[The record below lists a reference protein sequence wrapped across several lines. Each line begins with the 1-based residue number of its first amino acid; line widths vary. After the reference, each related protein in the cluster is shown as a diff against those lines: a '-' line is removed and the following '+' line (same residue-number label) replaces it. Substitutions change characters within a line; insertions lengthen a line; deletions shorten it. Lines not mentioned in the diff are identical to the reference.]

1 MLSYESLRIYFKN
14 MLEKGIK
21 GQEEITVNENNTAEA
36 LGSGSL
42 AVFAT
47 PAMIALMEKTAR
59 LSVAPYLEEGQSTV
73 GTRLEVSHV
82 AASPI
87 GAHIHAE
94 STLVEIDRRML
105 TFEVKAY
112 ADGELIGEGR
122 HQRCIIYA
130 ERFMEKAL
138 AKQKKA

>member
-1 MLSYESLRIYFKN
+1 MEL
-14 MLEKGIK
+14 GIK
-21 GQEEITVNENNTAEA
+21 GTAETVVVYENTAA
-36 LGSGSL
+36 AVGSGAL
-42 AVFAT
+42 EVFST
-47 PAMIALMEKTAR
+47 PSMIALMEKASR
-59 LSVAPYLEEGQSTV
+59 ELVQPYLEEGQSTV
-73 GTRLEVSHV
+73 GTRPEVSHV
-82 AASPI
+82 AACPI

>member
-1 MLSYESLRIYFKN
+1 MEL
-14 MLEKGIK
+14 GIK
-21 GQEEITVNENNTAEA
+21 GAAETVVVYENTAA
-36 LGSGSL
+36 AVGSGAL
-42 AVFAT
+42 EVFST
-47 PAMIALMEKTAR
+47 PSMIALMEKASR
-59 LSVAPYLEEGQSTV
+59 ELVQPYLEEGQSTV

-87 GAHIHAE
+87 GAHIRAE

-112 ADGELIGEGR
+112 ADGELIGDGR

-138 AKQKKA
+138 AKQKKD

>member
-1 MLSYESLRIYFKN
+1 MEL
-14 MLEKGIK
+14 GIK
-21 GQEEITVNENNTAEA
+21 GTAETVVVYENTAA
-36 LGSGSL
+36 AVGSGAL
-42 AVFAT
+42 EVFST
-47 PAMIALMEKTAR
+47 PSMIALMEKASR
-59 LSVAPYLEEGQSTV
+59 ELVQPYLEEGQSTV

-87 GAHIHAE
+87 GARIHAE
-94 STLVEIDRRML
+94 STLIEIDRRML

>member
-1 MLSYESLRIYFKN
+1 MEL
-14 MLEKGIK
+14 GIK
-21 GQEEITVNENNTAEA
+21 GAAETVVVYENTAA
-36 LGSGSL
+36 AVGSGAL
-42 AVFAT
+42 EVFST
-47 PAMIALMEKTAR
+47 PSMIALMEKVSR
-59 LSVAPYLEEGQSTV
+59 ELVQPYLEEGQSTV

-87 GAHIHAE
+87 GAHIRAE

>member
-1 MLSYESLRIYFKN
+1 MEL
-14 MLEKGIK
+14 GIK
-21 GQEEITVNENNTAEA
+21 GTAETVVVYENTSA
-36 LGSGSL
+36 AVGSGAL
-42 AVFAT
+42 EVFST
-47 PAMIALMEKTAR
+47 PSMIALMEKASR
-59 LSVAPYLEEGQSTV
+59 ELVQPYLEEGQSTV

-122 HQRCIIYA
+122 HQRGIIYA

>member
-1 MLSYESLRIYFKN
+1 MEL
-14 MLEKGIK
+14 GIK
-21 GQEEITVNENNTAEA
+21 GAAETVVVYENTAA
-36 LGSGSL
+36 AVGSGAL
-42 AVFAT
+42 EVFST
-47 PAMIALMEKTAR
+47 PSMIALMEKASR
-59 LSVAPYLEEGQSTV
+59 ELVQPYLEEGQSTV

-87 GAHIHAE
+87 GAHIRAE

-112 ADGELIGEGR
+112 EDGELIGEGR

>member
-1 MLSYESLRIYFKN
+1 MEL
-14 MLEKGIK
+14 GIK
-21 GQEEITVNENNTAEA
+21 GTAETVVVYENTAA
-36 LGSGSL
+36 AVGSGAL
-42 AVFAT
+42 EVFST
-47 PAMIALMEKTAR
+47 PSMIALMEKASR
-59 LSVAPYLEEGQSTV
+59 ELVQPYLEEGQSTV

-82 AASPI
+82 AASSI

>member
-1 MLSYESLRIYFKN
+1 MEL
-14 MLEKGIK
+14 GIK
-21 GQEEITVNENNTAEA
+21 GTAETVVVYENTAA
-36 LGSGSL
+36 AVGSGAL
-42 AVFAT
+42 EVFST
-47 PAMIALMEKTAR
+47 PSMIALMEKASR
-59 LSVAPYLEEGQSTV
+59 ELVQPYLEEGQSTV
-73 GTRLEVSHV
+73 GTRLEVSQV

>member
-1 MLSYESLRIYFKN
+1 MEL
-14 MLEKGIK
+14 GIK
-21 GQEEITVNENNTAEA
+21 GAAETVVVYDNTAA
-36 LGSGSL
+36 AVGSGAL
-42 AVFAT
+42 EVFST
-47 PAMIALMEKTAR
+47 PSMIALMEKASR
-59 LSVAPYLEEGQSTV
+59 ELVQPYLEEGQSTV

-87 GAHIHAE
+87 GAHIRAE

>member
-1 MLSYESLRIYFKN
+1 MEL
-14 MLEKGIK
+14 GIK
-21 GQEEITVNENNTAEA
+21 GTAETVGVYENTAA
-36 LGSGSL
+36 AVGSGAL
-42 AVFAT
+42 EVFST
-47 PAMIALMEKTAR
+47 PSMIALMEKASR
-59 LSVAPYLEEGQSTV
+59 ELVQPYLEEGQSTV

-94 STLVEIDRRML
+94 STLIEIDRRML

>member
-1 MLSYESLRIYFKN
+1 MEL
-14 MLEKGIK
+14 GIK
-21 GQEEITVNENNTAEA
+21 GTAETVVVYENTAA
-36 LGSGSL
+36 VVGSGAL
-42 AVFAT
+42 EVFST
-47 PAMIALMEKTAR
+47 PSMIALMEKASR
-59 LSVAPYLEEGQSTV
+59 ELVQPYLEKGQSTV

>member
-1 MLSYESLRIYFKN
+1 MEL
-14 MLEKGIK
+14 GIK
-21 GQEEITVNENNTAEA
+21 GAAETVVVYENTAA
-36 LGSGSL
+36 AVGSGAL
-42 AVFAT
+42 EVFST
-47 PAMIALMEKTAR
+47 PSMIALMEKASR
-59 LSVAPYLEEGQSTV
+59 ELVQPYLEEGQSTV

-87 GAHIHAE
+87 GAHIRAE

-105 TFEVKAY
+105 TFEVKVY

>member
-1 MLSYESLRIYFKN
+1 MEL
-14 MLEKGIK
+14 GIK
-21 GQEEITVNENNTAEA
+21 GTAETVVVYENTAA
-36 LGSGSL
+36 AVGSGAL
-42 AVFAT
+42 EVFST
-47 PAMIALMEKTAR
+47 PSMIALMEKASR
-59 LSVAPYLEEGQSTV
+59 ELVQPYLEEGQSTV

-82 AASPI
+82 AASQI

>member
-1 MLSYESLRIYFKN
+1 MEL
-14 MLEKGIK
+14 GIK
-21 GQEEITVNENNTAEA
+21 GAAETVVVYENTAA
-36 LGSGSL
+36 AVGSGAL
-42 AVFAT
+42 EVFST
-47 PAMIALMEKTAR
+47 PSMIALMEKASR
-59 LSVAPYLEEGQSTV
+59 ELVQPYLEEGQSTV

-87 GAHIHAE
+87 GAHIRAK

>member
-1 MLSYESLRIYFKN
+1 MEL
-14 MLEKGIK
+14 GIK
-21 GQEEITVNENNTAEA
+21 GTAETVVVYENTAA
-36 LGSGSL
+36 AVGSGAL
-42 AVFAT
+42 EVFST
-47 PAMIALMEKTAR
+47 PSMIALMEKASR
-59 LSVAPYLEEGQSTV
+59 ELVQPYLEEGQSTV

-94 STLVEIDRRML
+94 STLAEIDRRML

-112 ADGELIGEGR
+112 ADGDLIGEGR

>member
-1 MLSYESLRIYFKN
+1 MEL
-14 MLEKGIK
+14 GIK
-21 GQEEITVNENNTAEA
+21 GAAETVVVYENTAA
-36 LGSGSL
+36 AVGSGAL
-42 AVFAT
+42 EVFST
-47 PAMIALMEKTAR
+47 PSMIALMEKASR
-59 LSVAPYLEEGQSTV
+59 ELVQPYLEEGQSTV

-87 GAHIHAE
+87 CAHIRAE

>member
-1 MLSYESLRIYFKN
+1 MEL
-14 MLEKGIK
+14 GIK
-21 GQEEITVNENNTAEA
+21 GTAETVVVYENTAA
-36 LGSGSL
+36 AVGSGAL
-42 AVFAT
+42 EVFST
-47 PAMIALMEKTAR
+47 PSMIALMEKASR
-59 LSVAPYLEEGQSTV
+59 ELVQPYLEEGQSTV

-87 GAHIHAE
+87 GAHIPAE

>member
-1 MLSYESLRIYFKN
+1 MEL
-14 MLEKGIK
+14 GIK
-21 GQEEITVNENNTAEA
+21 GAAETVVVYENTAA
-36 LGSGSL
+36 AVGSGAL
-42 AVFAT
+42 EVFST
-47 PAMIALMEKTAR
+47 SSMIALMEKASR
-59 LSVAPYLEEGQSTV
+59 ELVQPYLEEGQSTV

-87 GAHIHAE
+87 GAHIRAE

>member
-1 MLSYESLRIYFKN
+1 MEL
-14 MLEKGIK
+14 GIK
-21 GQEEITVNENNTAEA
+21 GTAETVVVYENTAA
-36 LGSGSL
+36 AVGSGAL
-42 AVFAT
+42 EVFST
-47 PAMIALMEKTAR
+47 PSMIALMEKASR
-59 LSVAPYLEEGQSTV
+59 ELVQPYLEEGQSTV

-94 STLVEIDRRML
+94 SALVEIDRRML

>member
-1 MLSYESLRIYFKN
+1 MEL
-14 MLEKGIK
+14 GIK
-21 GQEEITVNENNTAEA
+21 GTAETVVVYENTAA
-36 LGSGSL
+36 AVGSGAL
-42 AVFAT
+42 EVFST
-47 PAMIALMEKTAR
+47 PSMIALMEKASR
-59 LSVAPYLEEGQSTV
+59 ELVQPKLEEGQSTV

>member
-1 MLSYESLRIYFKN
+1 MEL
-14 MLEKGIK
+14 GIK
-21 GQEEITVNENNTAEA
+21 GAAETVVVYENTAA
-36 LGSGSL
+36 AVGSGAL
-42 AVFAT
+42 EVFST
-47 PAMIALMEKTAR
+47 PSMIALMEKASR
-59 LSVAPYLEEGQSTV
+59 ELVQPYLEEGQSTV

-87 GAHIHAE
+87 GAHIRAE
-94 STLVEIDRRML
+94 STLVKIDRRML

>member
-1 MLSYESLRIYFKN
+1 MEL
-14 MLEKGIK
+14 GIK
-21 GQEEITVNENNTAEA
+21 GAAETVVVYENTAA
-36 LGSGSL
+36 AVGSGAL
-42 AVFAT
+42 EVFST
-47 PAMIALMEKTAR
+47 PSMIALIEKASR
-59 LSVAPYLEEGQSTV
+59 ELVQPYLEEGQSTV

-87 GAHIHAE
+87 GAHIRAE

>member
-1 MLSYESLRIYFKN
+1 MEL
-14 MLEKGIK
+14 GIK
-21 GQEEITVNENNTAEA
+21 GTAETVVVYENTAA
-36 LGSGSL
+36 AVGSGALEGFS
-42 AVFAT
+42 T
-47 PAMIALMEKTAR
+47 PSMIALMEKASR
-59 LSVAPYLEEGQSTV
+59 ELVQPYLEEGQSTV

-87 GAHIHAE
+87 GANIHAE

>member
-1 MLSYESLRIYFKN
+1 MEL
-14 MLEKGIK
+14 GIK
-21 GQEEITVNENNTAEA
+21 GAAETVVVYENTAA
-36 LGSGSL
+36 AVGSGAL
-42 AVFAT
+42 EVFST
-47 PAMIALMEKTAR
+47 PSMMALMEKASR
-59 LSVAPYLEEGQSTV
+59 ELVQPYLEEGQSTV

-87 GAHIHAE
+87 GAHIRAE

>member
-1 MLSYESLRIYFKN
+1 MELGINGAAETVVVYE
-14 MLEKGIK
+14 
-21 GQEEITVNENNTAEA
+21 NTAA
-36 LGSGSL
+36 AVGSGAL
-42 AVFAT
+42 EVFST
-47 PAMIALMEKTAR
+47 PSMIALMEKASR
-59 LSVAPYLEEGQSTV
+59 ELVQPYLEEGQSTV

-87 GAHIHAE
+87 GAHIRAE

>member
-1 MLSYESLRIYFKN
+1 MEL
-14 MLEKGIK
+14 GIK
-21 GQEEITVNENNTAEA
+21 GTAETVVVYENTAA
-36 LGSGSL
+36 AVGSGAL
-42 AVFAT
+42 EVFST
-47 PAMIALMEKTAR
+47 PSMIALMEKASR
-59 LSVAPYLEEGQSTV
+59 ELVQPYLEEGQSTV

-94 STLVEIDRRML
+94 SMLVEIDRRML

>member
-1 MLSYESLRIYFKN
+1 MEL
-14 MLEKGIK
+14 GIK
-21 GQEEITVNENNTAEA
+21 GTAETVVVYENTAA
-36 LGSGSL
+36 AVGSGAL
-42 AVFAT
+42 EVFST
-47 PAMIALMEKTAR
+47 PSMIALMEKASR
-59 LSVAPYLEEGQSTV
+59 ELVQPYLEEGQSTV

-87 GAHIHAE
+87 GAHIQAA

>member
-1 MLSYESLRIYFKN
+1 MEL
-14 MLEKGIK
+14 GIK
-21 GQEEITVNENNTAEA
+21 GTAETVVVYENSGA
-36 LGSGSL
+36 LE
-42 AVFAT
+42 VFST
-47 PAMIALMEKTAR
+47 PSMIALMEKASR
-59 LSVAPYLEEGQSTV
+59 ELVQPYLEEGQSTV

>member
-1 MLSYESLRIYFKN
+1 MEL
-14 MLEKGIK
+14 GIK
-21 GQEEITVNENNTAEA
+21 GTAETVVVYENTAA
-36 LGSGSL
+36 AVGSGAL
-42 AVFAT
+42 EVFST
-47 PAMIALMEKTAR
+47 PSMMEKASR
-59 LSVAPYLEEGQSTV
+59 ELVQPYLEEGQSTV

>member
-1 MLSYESLRIYFKN
+1 MEL
-14 MLEKGIK
+14 GIK
-21 GQEEITVNENNTAEA
+21 GTAETVVVYENTAA
-36 LGSGSL
+36 AVGSGAL
-42 AVFAT
+42 EVFST
-47 PAMIALMEKTAR
+47 PSMIALMEKASR
-59 LSVAPYLEEGQSTV
+59 ELVQPYLEDGQSTV

-87 GAHIHAE
+87 GAHIRAE

>member
-1 MLSYESLRIYFKN
+1 MEL
-14 MLEKGIK
+14 GIK
-21 GQEEITVNENNTAEA
+21 GTAETVVVYENTAA
-36 LGSGSL
+36 AVGSGAL
-42 AVFAT
+42 EVFST
-47 PAMIALMEKTAR
+47 PSMIALMEKASR
-59 LSVAPYLEEGQSTV
+59 ELVQPYLEEGQSTV

-94 STLVEIDRRML
+94 GTLVEIDRRML

>member
-1 MLSYESLRIYFKN
+1 MEL
-14 MLEKGIK
+14 GIK
-21 GQEEITVNENNTAEA
+21 GAAETVVVYENTAA
-36 LGSGSL
+36 AVGSGAL
-42 AVFAT
+42 EVFST
-47 PAMIALMEKTAR
+47 PSMIALLEKASR
-59 LSVAPYLEEGQSTV
+59 ELVQPYLEEGQSTV

-87 GAHIHAE
+87 GAHIRAE

>member
-1 MLSYESLRIYFKN
+1 MEL
-14 MLEKGIK
+14 GIK
-21 GQEEITVNENNTAEA
+21 GAAETVVVYENTAA
-36 LGSGSL
+36 AVGSGAL
-42 AVFAT
+42 EVFST
-47 PAMIALMEKTAR
+47 PSMIALMEKASR
-59 LSVAPYLEEGQSTV
+59 ELVQPYLEERQSTV

-87 GAHIHAE
+87 GSHIRAE